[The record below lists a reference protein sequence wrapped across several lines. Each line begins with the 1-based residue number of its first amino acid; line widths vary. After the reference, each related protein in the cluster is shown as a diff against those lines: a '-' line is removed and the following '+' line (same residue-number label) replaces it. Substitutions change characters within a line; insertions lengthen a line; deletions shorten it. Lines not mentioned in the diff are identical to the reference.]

1 MPKYTFQILEEQPIG
16 TILTTLQATD
26 VDSNIDEYHLAP
38 NEYFKINNSTG
49 SLLFI
54 YFGIIYNTIMN

>member
-16 TILTTLQATD
+16 TILTTLQASD
-26 VDSNIDEYHLAP
+26 IDSNIDEYHLVP

-49 SLLFI
+49 IIDDI
-54 YFGIIYNTIMN
+54 YK